1 MTLFDSRLATLY
13 ADIGLADEVY
23 LAKDYIHVIAW
34 VSTSLISFARNSI
47 GKPRQSGPPTR
58 RQDSIPCL
66 VDLLRR
72 RAAGSCIDA
81 LRPRSLPRSSPH
93 CRINV
98 DVARLASLLS
108 GTSYLRQRVAVSSIK
123 ALLSPLLE
131 APPPFLL
138 DNAVRV
144 DAADIKDF
152 RIHYYNRKGI
162 HAQPMPTFGIFSLYS
177 VGVGAPGEAME

>member
-1 MTLFDSRLATLY
+1 MRCTSPRTT
-13 ADIGLADEVY
+13 
-23 LAKDYIHVIAW
+23 
-34 VSTSLISFARNSI
+34 STSLPGCPPRWSHSRSRNSI

-72 RAAGSCIDA
+72 WAAGSCIDA
-81 LRPRSLPRSSPH
+81 LRPRSLPWSSLH

-98 DVARLASLLS
+98 AVARLASLLS

-144 DAADIKDF
+144 DAADIKGNYF
-152 RIHYYNRKGI
+152 PIYRVEVSII
-162 HAQPMPTFGIFSLYS
+162 CM
-177 VGVGAPGEAME
+177 